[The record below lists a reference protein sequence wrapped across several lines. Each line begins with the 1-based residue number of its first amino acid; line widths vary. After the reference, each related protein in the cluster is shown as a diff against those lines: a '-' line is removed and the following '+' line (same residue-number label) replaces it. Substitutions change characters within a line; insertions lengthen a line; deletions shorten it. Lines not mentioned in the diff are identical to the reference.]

1 MSMAKPPIEHVQ
13 THTIPHLPI
22 KLLVEEASEIILEEL
37 DENNWGD
44 IEVPVPSIEMIP
56 YYVFHFDSFSETEE
70 EGTKIRNVEESV
82 KGVSSLNAVKNAL
95 DDITAELVS
104 PETIHKEITDPKGVK
119 IEVKEPRFGLDDAK
133 GSAQIKIAAQEKVP
147 RGNVHI
153 LGMRLV
159 YVPFWIFKLQFDEET
174 SVKVRINAFSGEF
187 EGDET
192 GIPYQGQSKTQ
203 LLKETV
209 GELQT
214 AEGWSEYLQNFFR
227 DLLSLFTPG
236 STQVGNKWVIYAIL
250 IVIAIVLLGI
260 GFVKLPT
267 PQ

>member
-1 MSMAKPPIEHVQ
+1 MVHV
-13 THTIPHLPI
+13 HTINHLPI
-22 KLLVEEASEIILEEL
+22 KLVLDEVKEIILEEL
-37 DENNWGD
+37 DENNWGE
-44 IEVPVPSIEMIP
+44 IEVPIPSVEMIP

-82 KGVSSLNAVKNAL
+82 KGISSLNAVHNTL
-95 DDITAELVS
+95 DEIIAELVS
-104 PETIHKEITDPKGVK
+104 PELIEKEISDPKGVK
-119 IEVKEPRFGLDDAK
+119 IEIKEPRFSLEDAK
-133 GSAQIKIAAQEKVP
+133 AAAQIKIAAQEKVP

-159 YVPFWIFKLQFDEET
+159 YVPFWVFSIQLDEDT
-174 SVKVRINAFSGEF
+174 KIKVRLNAFSGEF

-192 GIPYQGQSKTQ
+192 GIPYQGQTKTQ

-214 AEGWSEYLQNFFR
+214 AEGWAEHLQNFIR
-227 DLLSLFTPG
+227 DLLSLFTPEG
-236 STQVGNKWVIYAIL
+236 RQNSNKWVVYAIL
-250 IVIAIVLLGI
+250 IVVALILLGI
-260 GFVKLPT
+260 GFIKFPA